1 MLCFIIQEIGF
12 VENINFKSTFFWV
25 FFLPTYFLLFFLL
38 SNTWIDR
45 WSKAPETLK
54 DKNDSESKAIK
65 TKYEANIHNKT
76 NKEEHETMKT
86 PEIDKEQIEKQFC
99 YDSLN
104 LCPYCNTK
112 FGHNALH
119 CAVYFSDIERLKEV
133 IDLIYKAYKIDDCLT
148 NLQINTYLF
157 AFDRMIFREK
167 DFRHINVIDLAILIG
182 NVDSIKLLLQAAGTY
197 YIVWR
202 NRVYDNNGINNRICM
217 YPEDESIKQMIS
229 IYQYKKHQT
238 GKDILDKDDKNP
250 LSKGYSKT
258 PN

>member
-86 PEIDKEQIEKQFC
+86 PEIDKEEHETMKTPEIDKEQIEKQFF
-99 YDSLN
+99 YDFSN
-104 LCPYCNTK
+104 PCPYCDTE
-112 FGHNALH
+112 FEHTALH

-133 IDLIYKAYKIDDCLT
+133 IELIKKVDGVEDYKNSAETLYGHILKKTDLRGQIPLT
-148 NLQINTYLF
+148 
-157 AFDRMIFREK
+157 
-167 DFRHINVIDLAILIG
+167 LAILMKNTDFIKLLMKTTG
-182 NVDSIKLLLQAAGTY
+182 ASGFDVYNPQHTIDTIEWWMPINLDDDESIKLLIDL
-197 YIVWR
+197 
-202 NRVYDNNGINNRICM
+202 
-217 YPEDESIKQMIS
+217 
-229 IYQYKKHQT
+229 YQYKKH
-238 GKDILDKDDKNP
+238 
-250 LSKGYSKT
+250 
-258 PN
+258 